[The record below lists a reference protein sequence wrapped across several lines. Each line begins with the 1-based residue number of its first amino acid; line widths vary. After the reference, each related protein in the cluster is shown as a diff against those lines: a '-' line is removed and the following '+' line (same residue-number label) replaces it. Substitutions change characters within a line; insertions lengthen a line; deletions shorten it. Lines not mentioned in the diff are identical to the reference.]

1 MSDTVGGPTLH
12 TIRGPATNVVLP
24 PRLRRTAADTTFRR
38 LENTPLGVT
47 PSRSGLKRKL
57 PSAFSAILLF
67 VGSIGWCWPVFNEL
81 RSPVMVSPAEASIHQ
96 HISRCQRPVRGCAR
110 RLLSASGSIRESR
123 SCRVS
128 RGRDLSV
135 RRRWTGCATE
145 WPLRAVRRVR
155 AMRAGPA
162 PSNSASAL

>member
-67 VGSIGWCWPVFNEL
+67 VGSIGWCWAGFQRAPIACFGFTGRSINSPTYFPV
-81 RSPVMVSPAEASIHQ
+81 PAF
-96 HISRCQRPVRGCAR
+96 
-110 RLLSASGSIRESR
+110 ES
-123 SCRVS
+123 V
-128 RGRDLSV
+128 
-135 RRRWTGCATE
+135 
-145 WPLRAVRRVR
+145 
-155 AMRAGPA
+155 
-162 PSNSASAL
+162 